1 MHRCMETKKMKS
13 IRTAVIVMSC
23 FFFSTFSYSITKIGM
38 QEYDP
43 PYIISPHQGF
53 DVDLSHM
60 FCTQLKLECQFN
72 FIKSTDQLYEAL
84 KNGQVDLAISGI
96 TISAVREKEFIFSLP
111 YMLSE
116 GQFLTLRQ
124 SKINSVNDLNGSSV
138 GVIRDGL
145 SGGVIYSYVA
155 NNFKGKFKVDQYD
168 NVEDMFADLSN
179 KKISAVFL
187 YRSDVNYWN
196 HNSGNIF
203 KPLGPVITL
212 GKGLAIMATP
222 KNSNLI
228 EKINKFLQQMEAN
241 NTYLNLYRIYFSNQ

>member
-1 MHRCMETKKMKS
+1 MKP
-13 IRTAVIVMSC
+13 IGIAVLVISC
-23 FFFSTFSYSITKIGM
+23 CFFSTFSYSTIKIGM

-43 PYIISPHQGF
+43 PYVISPHQGF

-60 FCTQLKLECQFN
+60 LCTHLKLECQFI
-72 FIKSTDQLYEAL
+72 FIKSTNQLYDAL

-116 GQFLTLRQ
+116 GQFLTLRENN
-124 SKINSVNDLNGSSV
+124 INSVDDLNGTNV
-138 GVIRDGL
+138 GVIRDML

-155 NNFKGKFKVDQYD
+155 NNFQGKFTIHQYD
-168 NVEDMFADLSN
+168 SIEDMFADLSN

-187 YRSDVNYWN
+187 YRSDVNFWN

-212 GKGLAIMATP
+212 GKGLAIMASA

-228 EKINKFLQQMEAN
+228 EQINKVLQQMEEN